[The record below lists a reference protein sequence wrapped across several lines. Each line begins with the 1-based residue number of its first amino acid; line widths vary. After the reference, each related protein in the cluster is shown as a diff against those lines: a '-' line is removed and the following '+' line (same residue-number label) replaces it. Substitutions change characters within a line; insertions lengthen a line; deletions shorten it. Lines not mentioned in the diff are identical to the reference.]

1 MPRIPFVDGFTGQ
14 PLPHGFDCPQ
24 GSGAVACY
32 PLFDG
37 VTAMLLRLE
46 VPGFWEIREK
56 RDALEINFCANGRF
70 ECDFSPRDHV
80 TLTPGDMAVST
91 FDGTH
96 GTRAESRFPLGYY
109 EGVSFDVDCP
119 AATRWMAAN
128 VPALATDFSALKEN
142 LLGSRWCAAESAGP
156 RCEHVFREFYEN
168 LPYFSRDYLRLKAL
182 ELFMLLQKIPRFGR
196 EPDYCSPRQLE
207 LVRHLR
213 DHLLSDRTGRVSLP
227 VLAREHGLSV
237 SHLQKLFR
245 QTYGAP
251 IYHYV
256 KEYRLEQAAVEL
268 AKTRRRVTEIALDAG
283 YDSASKFTEAFKKRY
298 GLTPSAF
305 RAGAI
310 PESDWNNSAVLE

>member
-1 MPRIPFVDGFTGQ
+1 M
-14 PLPHGFDCPQ
+14 
-24 GSGAVACY
+24 
-32 PLFDG
+32 
-37 VTAMLLRLE
+37 
-46 VPGFWEIREK
+46 
-56 RDALEINFCANGRF
+56 
-70 ECDFSPRDHV
+70 
-80 TLTPGDMAVST
+80 TLTPGDMSLSI
-91 FDGTH
+91 FDGAH
-96 GTRAESRFPLGYY
+96 GAWAESRFPLGYY

-119 AATRWMAAN
+119 AASRWMAAN

-142 LLGSRWCAAESAGP
+142 ILGVRWCAAESAGP

-182 ELFMLLQKIPRFGR
+182 ELFMLLRNIPRFGR
-196 EPDYCSPRQLE
+196 EPDYCSPKQLE

-227 VLAREHGLSV
+227 ALAREHGLSV

-310 PESDWNNSAVLE
+310 PESDWNNSTELE